1 MDYRVILIEN
11 NRVMLERLSSV
22 VRGIDGY
29 EIDARYQQAGD
40 ALGQGKMFQPNLIL
54 LDIDVS
60 HNLALIPEFTEAFPG
75 AAILCLS
82 SNWDANNAAQIV
94 KAGAKGYLIKPFT
107 AQEFIEAVHTFGKSG
122 MAVDENEYFA
132 NRPKS
137 GILVG
142 NGKDKYEEVGDA
154 SFKMCRLTKGDEN
167 FLFTKYEKNGKT
179 EYYGTKK
186 GKVEANSRNFLAELV
201 EGQSYGD
208 ADMSRLLNAMLPDS
222 EKSADMPRYAYV
234 KGGRLA
240 NGLHYED
247 YQSRT
252 QHEMSVI
259 RYYFDNHVLVKIA
272 AASYYRDANGKPNG
286 HKCIIRLTEFSAR
299 PDMTLLALPEGLRD
313 VTKRKEAKE

>member
-1 MDYRVILIEN
+1 MMDRKWSVLLLGIM
-11 NRVMLERLSSV
+11 VSVACRL
-22 VRGIDGY
+22 
-29 EIDARYQQAGD
+29 
-40 ALGQGKMFQPNLIL
+40 P
-54 LDIDVS
+54 
-60 HNLALIPEFTEAFPG
+60 
-75 AAILCLS
+75 
-82 SNWDANNAAQIV
+82 AAQASELDSYREMLRSNMYTIRYENLTPAPRV
-94 KAGAKGYLIKPFT
+94 TNRDRMEL
-107 AQEFIEAVHTFGKSG
+107 FGKSG

-252 QHEMSVI
+252 QHEMNVI